1 MKTIDKYLTMLV
13 RGVIGVALIVLFV
26 VAFSVIIGRIFFDA
40 SMGWSQDVIRLCF
53 TYIIYLGAAYCV
65 REKGHL
71 NVDFVLG
78 MMKPQVRKAVEFVIN
93 IVLLAFFAFIVYYG
107 FQFAATGASQKSPYL
122 MIPMTYYY
130 YGVPICFALGIV
142 SIGSLI
148 ASGMPLIVTVQR
160 MFTGGDSIALIAI
173 PLFMLSGELMFRG
186 GMSKRLVDFA
196 DTLLGHF
203 PSGLAMVSILACMF
217 FAAITGSAIAATAAI
232 GGIMIP
238 LMKERGYE
246 YTFSAPLLACGGSI
260 GPIIPP
266 SIPLL
271 VYGVLASVSVA
282 DLYVGGVIPGILMG
296 IGLMI
301 YSYFV
306 GKKRGYMGRETRA
319 SFREV
324 VKSAVNALLAL
335 FMPVIILGGIMSGK
349 FSPTEAA
356 AVATAYA
363 LVIGLFVYHELDLK
377 GIWEAF
383 VNAAKSTGQI
393 LIIVAL
399 ASLFSWVI
407 TVAQIPQTVSAF
419 LQANIHSKV
428 AMLLVI
434 NVILLIAGTFIDTTS
449 AIVIFA
455 PLFIPICKA
464 MNVDLVHF
472 GMIMTVNLTIG
483 MCTPPLGVCLFV
495 SSSIAKISLKDQMRD
510 LLPMLAVLIGV
521 LLLVT
526 YIPGLTLWLPSLF
539 K

>member
-1 MKTIDKYLTMLV
+1 
-13 RGVIGVALIVLFV
+13 
-26 VAFSVIIGRIFFDA
+26 
-40 SMGWSQDVIRLCF
+40 
-53 TYIIYLGAAYCV
+53 
-65 REKGHL
+65 
-71 NVDFVLG
+71 
-78 MMKPQVRKAVEFVIN
+78 
-93 IVLLAFFAFIVYYG
+93 
-107 FQFAATGASQKSPYL
+107 
-122 MIPMTYYY
+122 
-130 YGVPICFALGIV
+130 
-142 SIGSLI
+142 
-148 ASGMPLIVTVQR
+148 
-160 MFTGGDSIALIAI
+160 
-173 PLFMLSGELMFRG
+173 
-186 GMSKRLVDFA
+186 
-196 DTLLGHF
+196 
-203 PSGLAMVSILACMF
+203 
-217 FAAITGSAIAATAAI
+217 
-232 GGIMIP
+232 
-238 LMKERGYE
+238 
-246 YTFSAPLLACGGSI
+246 
-260 GPIIPP
+260 
-266 SIPLL
+266 
-271 VYGVLASVSVA
+271 
-282 DLYVGGVIPGILMG
+282 MG

-363 LVIGLFVYHELDLK
+363 LVTGLFVYHELDLK

-407 TVAQIPQTVSAF
+407 TVAQIPQTVSAM
-419 LQANIHSKV
+419 LQDNIHSKV
-428 AMLLVI
+428 AMLMVI
-434 NVILLIAGTFIDTTS
+434 NIILLIAGTFIDTTS